1 MPLPEPSSA
10 EPMSPLQLLFG
21 WRGRLPRRAF
31 WFYGVFV
38 PIALGGYVHA
48 LLDIAGLNAPD
59 FEHLLNLALIWV
71 ALAVSAKRWHDR
83 DKSALWALLQFVP
96 VIGTLWTLIEN
107 GLMRGTVGPNRFG
120 PDCTADF

>member
-1 MPLPEPSSA
+1 MSLALSPV

-38 PIALGGYVHA
+38 PIAFGAYVHA
-48 LLDIAGLNAPD
+48 LLDIAGVHAPD
-59 FEHLLNLALIWV
+59 AEHLLNLALIWI

-83 DKSALWALLQFVP
+83 DKSGLWALLQFVP

-107 GLMRGTVGPNRFG
+107 GLLRGTVGRNRFG
-120 PDCTADF
+120 DDPTLGY